1 MRGVNRPDEEA
12 SLQQRVQGTAV
23 KLASHPGIET
33 QEVAAALNIHPFML
47 SRWKKEYREGKLQG
61 PAHPSL
67 KAIRHLEETVAEHQ
81 RIRQLE
87 AALKKARIENDLLKK
102 LSSSLWNGG
111 ERGSGVFSEYGNQER
126 PPALQG

>member
-1 MRGVNRPDEEA
+1 MRGVKRC
-12 SLQQRVQGTAV
+12 QGSTGRMKKHRYSTEFKVTAV
-23 KLASHPGIET
+23 KLAAHPGMET

-47 SRWKKEYREGKLQG
+47 SRWKKEYREGSFKG

-67 KAIRHLEETVAEHQ
+67 KEIRHLEETVAEHQ

-102 LSSSLWNGG
+102 AIQFTL
-111 ERGSGVFSEYGNQER
+111 ERR
-126 PPALQG
+126 PRSARS